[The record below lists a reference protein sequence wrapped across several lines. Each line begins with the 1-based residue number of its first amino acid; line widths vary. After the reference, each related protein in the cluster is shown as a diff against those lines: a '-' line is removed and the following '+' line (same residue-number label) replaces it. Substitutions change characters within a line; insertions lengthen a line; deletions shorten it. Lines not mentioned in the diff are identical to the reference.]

1 MKMEEEHKNEENE
14 PKEHEHNEEISEH
27 EHKEHPK
34 KESKEDKKFFRLS
47 VMLIAFAFIVVINNF
62 ALMAFSPGLSITGF
76 AFAGGAGG
84 STIIGPVINED
95 GRTVHLIE
103 WPTISSSA
111 SFAPTGDPTA
121 DAIAAVVPKGVP
133 FYAPE
138 GISFD
143 DPLTAQKLW
152 KQMGKSVQ
160 LSADQQQR
168 WQKLVGLFTCDFCCG
183 GPSGVTIISRCGC
196 AHSYAWQ
203 GMAKFFVA
211 SYPDYTD
218 EQILGEMTKWKAVWY
233 PKGMVEYYMVYNG
246 QMPASGLRYGGSDG
260 IRAQFS

>member
-1 MKMEEEHKNEENE
+1 MEELHEDEDRE
-14 PKEHEHNEEISEH
+14 KEQ
-27 EHKEHPK
+27 KERTRR
-34 KESKEDKKFFRLS
+34 EGKEDKKFFRLS
-47 VMLIAFAFIVVINNF
+47 IMLIAFAFIVVINNF
-62 ALMAFSPGLSITGF
+62 ALMAFAPGLSITGF

-84 STIIGPVINED
+84 GIIGPVINED
-95 GRTVHLIE
+95 GRTVRLVE
-103 WPTISSSA
+103 WPTITPGN

-121 DAIAAVVPKGVP
+121 DAIAAVVPTGTP

-143 DPLTAQKLW
+143 DPLTSQKLW
-152 KQMGKSVQ
+152 RQVGNSIQ
-160 LSADQQQR
+160 LSGEQQQR
-168 WQKLVGLFTCDFCCG
+168 WQKLTGLFTCDFCCG
-183 GPSGVTIISRCGC
+183 GPSRVTIINRCGC

-203 GMAKFFVA
+203 GMAKFFIA
-211 SYPDYTD
+211 NYGDQYTD

>member
-1 MKMEEEHKNEENE
+1 MSEENHE
-14 PKEHEHNEEISEH
+14 HEGHEHNEEILEH
-27 EHKEHPK
+27 EHKDHPK

-47 VMLIAFAFIVVINNF
+47 VMLIAFAFVVVINNF
-62 ALMAFSPGLSITGF
+62 ALMAFSPGGLSITGF

-95 GRTVHLIE
+95 GRTVHLVE
-103 WPTISSSA
+103 WQTISA
-111 SFAPTGDPTA
+111 GNSFAPTGDPTT
-121 DAIAAVVPKGVP
+121 DAIAAVVPTGVP

-152 KQMGKSVQ
+152 RQVGNNIQ
-160 LSADQQQR
+160 LTAEQQQR
-168 WQKLVGLFTCDFCCG
+168 WSRIVSLFTCDFCCG
-183 GPSGVTIISRCGC
+183 GASGVTTINRCGC
-196 AHSYAWQ
+196 AHSKAWQ

-211 SYPDYTD
+211 NYPEYTD
-218 EQILGEMTKWKAVWY
+218 EQVMGEMTKWKAVWY
-233 PKGMVEYYMVYNG
+233 PKGMVEYYLVYNG
-246 QMPASGLRYGGSDG
+246 QMPASSLRYGGSDG